1 MILFDRQQAAEQSKE
16 SAFIEK
22 RSSNFF
28 KLSTNPNN
36 ARAEPYWTGK
46 KRKRNQE
53 REQKKMK
60 LNDNKRIQHL
70 WEEILS
76 QNSTKSHLPTVLQ
89 DNAKQ
94 LIFEYSEELT
104 QALIDSA
111 ATVAENRGSKQ
122 IDDSDIALLLGT
134 VLIFWCY

>member
-1 MILFDRQQAAEQSKE
+1 
-16 SAFIEK
+16 
-22 RSSNFF
+22 
-28 KLSTNPNN
+28 
-36 ARAEPYWTGK
+36 
-46 KRKRNQE
+46 
-53 REQKKMK
+53 MK

-134 VLIFWCY
+134 VLIYIFVIRFMVLMFSSFSEKARCRNCRKRSPTTSPSL